1 MAVLKQTS
9 PTAWPTAP
17 GPGPPA
23 RFRRPAPKAPSAW
36 AHPKRR
42 RGRLSSGSWPL
53 SCVLC
58 MGRQEPLWAFF
69 REKTVLRD
77 DINNA
82 LKDAQKAKNERTVST
97 LRMVNSTLKNADIE
111 ARGAGKPPLGDSEVL
126 PVLQKMIKQRQESV
140 ELYQKGNRADLVK
153 QEQEEIAII
162 SGYLPKQMSEAE
174 MTAAIEDTG
183 ATGMKDMGKVIGAL
197 RGKYAGQMD
206 MAKASALVK
215 AKLQ

>member
-1 MAVLKQTS
+1 
-9 PTAWPTAP
+9 
-17 GPGPPA
+17 
-23 RFRRPAPKAPSAW
+23 
-36 AHPKRR
+36 
-42 RGRLSSGSWPL
+42 
-53 SCVLC
+53 

-82 LKDAQKAKNERTVST
+82 LKEAQKAKNERTVST

-162 SGYLPKQMSEAE
+162 AAYLPKQMSEPE
-174 MTAAIEDTG
+174 MAAAIETAIKDTG
-183 ATGMKDMGKVIGAL
+183 AAGMKDMGKVIGAL

-206 MAKASALVK
+206 MAKASGLVK
-215 AKLQ
+215 AKLT

>member
-1 MAVLKQTS
+1 
-9 PTAWPTAP
+9 
-17 GPGPPA
+17 
-23 RFRRPAPKAPSAW
+23 
-36 AHPKRR
+36 
-42 RGRLSSGSWPL
+42 
-53 SCVLC
+53 

-82 LKDAQKAKNERTVST
+82 LKEAQKAKNERVVST
-97 LRMVNSTLKNADIE
+97 LRMVNST
-111 ARGAGKPPLGDSEVL
+111 LGDSEVL

-162 SGYLPKQMSEAE
+162 SAYLPKQMSEAE
-174 MTAAIEDTG
+174 MTAAIETAIKDTG
-183 ATGMKDMGKVIGAL
+183 AAGMKDMGKVIGAL
-197 RGKYAGQMD
+197 KGKYAGQMD